1 MDDSDHRSWELKVQ
15 ILVAALCG
23 RFVIFY
29 FFFYKRI
36 PCHASDR
43 FSGGRPFVARA
54 PPFKRSVGGS
64 LGAQEGLQVPV
75 DHPED
80 GSDREKIPTG
90 LG

>member
-15 ILVAALCG
+15 ILVAALG
-23 RFVIFY
+23 FVI